1 MASGYTAKTV
11 KVLREIGGSLLK
23 KIQAELAL
31 IDAQLDIAMQD
42 QAMVVGPVLITGTTD
57 WLAYMPCKCDVT
69 QIKGV
74 VSTAFDASGAITA
87 SVVANTVAMTGGTF
101 TMADGVSASVA
112 GQEVTATPT
121 AYNEVAAGE
130 AITITSAG
138 TPSAG
143 ESYFIIT
150 YTPKA

>member
-1 MASGYTAKTV
+1 MASGYIAKT
-11 KVLREIGGSLLK
+11 LRSLRQIGGSTLK

-121 AYNEVAAGE
+121 AYNEVEAG
-130 AITITSAG
+130 ASVMITSAG

-143 ESYFIIT
+143 EAYFIIT